1 MAGTEKWCQSKDNHK
16 GAEAIKARDWCQKYH
31 SELGFGG
38 PNLCW
43 LLLKLVSRTL
53 SFFSPRDEKMAD
65 QNPNPD
71 PNVIDIPDDE
81 GEGGGLGGPVN
92 IWQAREYCERI
103 EEIFNEFTELLKED
117 KKDALEMT
125 VRSLLDTKNL
135 HIEKVH
141 LDDLDVLDM

>member
-1 MAGTEKWCQSKDNHK
+1 
-16 GAEAIKARDWCQKYH
+16 
-31 SELGFGG
+31 
-38 PNLCW
+38 
-43 LLLKLVSRTL
+43 
-53 SFFSPRDEKMAD
+53 MAD